1 MAVLIGIL
9 VLLEQ
14 NAANAWICRW
24 EAGCRYEQA
33 C

>member
-14 NAANAWICRW
+14 NAAKCMSMPMGSRMQI
-24 EAGCRYEQA
+24 
-33 C
+33 

>member
-14 NAANAWICRW
+14 NASKCMSMQMGSRMQI
-24 EAGCRYEQA
+24 
-33 C
+33 